1 MAIQNGSLRA
11 VEHDWY
17 ATRSGL
23 GNGASLN
30 DHKIQYYCT
39 KGFKSNASIV
49 KPLGQL
55 ENEWLASVGSSTTDY
70 PFELWL
76 NACQA
81 QTVAVG
87 KTVDDCKMRF
97 FTSVASGTNP

>member
-11 VEHDWY
+11 CEHDWY

-23 GNGASLN
+23 PNTAPLD
-30 DHKIQYYCT
+30 DHKRTYYGT
-39 KGFKSNASIV
+39 KGIGGTT
-49 KPLGQL
+49 KPISQL
-55 ENEWLASVGSSTTDY
+55 EREWLQSVGSSTSNR

-81 QTVAVG
+81 QSVPVG
-87 KTVDDCKMRF
+87 KSVTDCKMRF